1 MMWTELRSRN
11 TELCS
16 LVNSTIASAEA
27 AAASRHELQVALD
40 EARSDANRAKE
51 QLAKSLE
58 AAAEVAE
65 RSAADVAALESLEYL
80 HEVLPSQTQFGPIGD
95 RAMPEPHQRQ
105 MFGGT
110 GLSGDEAE
118 RLRSELSEA
127 LVLSESRKAELEAA
141 RIESRVAEEKYS
153 QLVASHAAVR
163 RTIAAHFLPT
173 VPQVHLELT
182 WCVYTG
188 SRGSDTTRP

>member
-105 MFGGT
+105 IGGT
-110 GLSGDEAE
+110 GPCGDEAE

-182 WCVYTG
+182 WWVYTG

>member
-1 MMWTELRSRN
+1 MIWTELRSRN

-51 QLAKSLE
+51 QLTKSLE
-58 AAAEVAE
+58 
-65 RSAADVAALESLEYL
+65 ADVAALESLEYL

-95 RAMPEPHQRQ
+95 RAMPEPHQQQ